1 MGFGPR
7 RTEPAVMTEERLSS
21 FRFPEFTASI
31 QSGNVHGTQVT
42 TTNKNM
48 NVGQHESQSQIA
60 HGFHQS
66 VFTSEGNSIIS
77 GEKSRRPIFKSSGPK
92 HFQPSGR
99 TGGPLRKKMRAVV

>member
-1 MGFGPR
+1 
-7 RTEPAVMTEERLSS
+7 MTEGLSS

-31 QSGNVHGTQVT
+31 LSGNVHGTQVT

-48 NVGQHESQSQIA
+48 NVGHMRVKVKSLMGSIN
-60 HGFHQS
+60 F
-66 VFTSEGNSIIS
+66 VLTLEGNSIIS
-77 GEKSRRPIFKSSGPK
+77 GEKSCGSFFKSSGLK